1 MPFYSEII
9 DRDLTLGV
17 WQVTESLDELS
28 EQFDFPTYW
37 GERFTSFSSDG
48 RKIEFLAVRLLLKVL
63 CGEEKEIAYLA
74 SGRPYL
80 VDGSAQISISHT
92 KGFVAVALHTKQP
105 VGVDIECYSERVE
118 RIASRFIRADEA
130 THLPQIERTRALLIH
145 WSAKESAFK
154 LLDEEGVDWRDHLR
168 VHPFCLDHKGSFLL
182 TEYKTTQAQTYSIH
196 YWSHPEFVLTW
207 GVQE

>member
-80 VDGSAQISISHT
+80 VM
-92 KGFVAVALHTKQP
+92 VLH
-105 VGVDIECYSERVE
+105 RLAF
-118 RIASRFIRADEA
+118 RIPKDLWLWLCIRNN
-130 THLPQIERTRALLIH
+130 Q
-145 WSAKESAFK
+145 
-154 LLDEEGVDWRDHLR
+154 
-168 VHPFCLDHKGSFLL
+168 
-182 TEYKTTQAQTYSIH
+182 
-196 YWSHPEFVLTW
+196 
-207 GVQE
+207 